1 MMLQALTSYYD
12 RLVEDPG
19 SDVPEQGFSK
29 EYVHF
34 ELLLSSSGELLQVN
48 DLRMPPQKG
57 KTPVAQKISV
67 PKDRGRQGQ
76 MIHPY
81 FLWDKIKYALGAE
94 EGRQGTQIYRR
105 HFEAFRDRQR
115 EVAGDVDDEGVRAVL
130 AFLDHWDPERAPK
143 LDLWRELAGRGG
155 SNVVFRLD
163 GERQYVYE
171 RSMARQAWLDFF
183 NSGSEERGICLVT
196 GENAPIAKLHPSI
209 KGVRGA
215 KPSGAYIVS
224 FNMDAFTSYGKDQ
237 GYNAPVSRKAAFAYA
252 TALNHLL
259 RQDSPQKVQV
269 GDATTVFWS
278 ERPTKMEGFFAAVM
292 GGQAQQASSEPQDTG
307 LIKDLREL
315 LTAVS
320 RGQEPPRWDDPSIPF
335 YILGLSGNS
344 SRLAVRFWHVSSV
357 GRMARNL
364 ALHFSDLAIERR
376 YVGDPEYPGIW
387 RLLVE
392 TAALRRSDNIS
403 PVLAGEFMRSVITG
417 GEYPASLMSQLLSR
431 IRAENEVTTL
441 KAALLKAILV
451 RQARKRNIEM
461 EVSMSLDTQA
471 TDTGYRLGRL
481 FAVLEK
487 AQQDAHGGSLNTTIR
502 DRFFGAASATPR
514 SIFPRLLS
522 LAQHHLAKLRKE
534 NEGYAIAADKRLQDV
549 LDGIGDIPAHLN
561 MQQQARFAL
570 GYYHQR
576 NALYRKKE
584 DKQPELQEQA

>member
-19 SDVPEQGFSK
+19 ADVPEPGFSK
-29 EYVHF
+29 ENVHF
-34 ELLLSSSGELLQVN
+34 ELLLSSAGELLQVN

-57 KTPVAQKISV
+57 KAPVAKKISV
-67 PKDRGRQGQ
+67 PKDRGRTSA
-76 MIHPY
+76 IHPY
-81 FLWDKIKYALGAE
+81 YLWDKTKYTLGAE
-94 EGRQGTQIYRR
+94 EGRQGTQICQR

-130 AFLDHWDPERAPK
+130 AFLDQWDPERAPQ
-143 LDLWRELAGRGG
+143 LSLWRELAG

-163 GERQYVYE
+163 GERQYVHE
-171 RSMARQAWLDFF
+171 RSAARSAWLDFF
-183 NSGSEERGICLVT
+183 HSGSEERGVCLVT

-215 KPSGAYIVS
+215 KPSGAYLVS

-237 GYNAPVSRKAAFAYA
+237 GYNAPVSQKAAFAYA

-292 GGQAQQASSEPQDTG
+292 GGQAQQASSEPHDTG
-307 LIKDLREL
+307 VIHDLREL

-320 RGQEPPRWDDPSIPF
+320 KGQEPPRWDDPETPF

-357 GRMARNL
+357 GRMAQNL

-376 YVGDPEYPGIW
+376 YEGDPEYPGIW

-392 TAALRRSDNIS
+392 TAALRKSDNIS

-417 GEYPASLMSQLLSR
+417 GEYPASLLSQLLSR

-441 KAALLKAILV
+441 KAALLKAVLV
-451 RQARKRNIEM
+451 RQARKRNIGT

-487 AQQDAHGGSLNTTIR
+487 AQQDAHSGSLNTTIR

-522 LAQHHLAKLRKE
+522 LAQHHLGKLRKE
-534 NEGYAIAADKRLQDV
+534 NEGYAIAADKRLQEV

-584 DKQPELQEQA
+584 DRQPEQQEQA